1 MSFCQ
6 NHLQTIGFD
15 THLVCK
21 ERFDIDEISPRQRVL
36 EGLDARVRVARLLTD
51 IRGLKNRMS
60 DFSVKIARASNLQVD
75 PLLGDGLDGLEVH
88 AVRQHQLLVH
98 RPVGV
103 EDDHHVGQ
111 RVVALLL

>member
-6 NHLQTIGFD
+6 KHLQTIGFA

-36 EGLDARVRVARLLTD
+36 EGLDARVWVARLLTD

-75 PLLGDGLDGLEVH
+75 PLLGYGLDGLEVH